1 MTRVTPTIGDSYQRK
16 IFLFCFLLFISSVAL
31 SQEYPAYDEFTVDMT
46 SRELGTMEVPIA
58 IKNEVA
64 YISFLELF
72 QLFQLKSE
80 TNDSNNTISGFVE
93 NMDTTYLLNLEN
105 NTLQIDGQEIQ
116 LQEDQF
122 IQTGTIFYLRSD
134 LFGKYFKLQTDF
146 SIRDLK
152 IAFSTELELPI
163 IKQKRR
169 DRARKNL
176 NRTIGILEPDT
187 LIERKYPFF
196 KGGNLDWGITT
207 TQQTNGQD
215 DNRFNLGLGTMFAGG
230 ETNILLN
237 YSDRV
242 PFTSRNQFYQ
252 WKYVDNDSKLFKQ
265 VTAGKIFTGATSS
278 LFAPV
283 VGVQVTNAPLVNRR
297 SYGTYILN
305 DYTEPRWTVE
315 LYVNNILVDFTQADA
330 SGFYFFDVPLMY
342 GNTNI
347 DLRFFG
353 PYGEELSDTRVI
365 NIPYNFVPEN
375 EFQYSLSA
383 GVVEDEDNR
392 RFSRYTMGYGLS
404 RGVTIGGGIEYLSDV
419 ISGEY
424 MPFLSTSVRMTSN
437 LLFSGEYTY
446 GVKGEGIL
454 SYRTPSR
461 VQFDLMYAKYHDDQ
475 TAINYNYLEER
486 EFRFSAPIRMKN
498 FSAFSRFSLNQI
510 VLPTTEFTTAQLLL
524 SGNLFGIST
533 NLTTYGIFNSNLEN
547 PTIYSSL
554 SQTFRLPYQVLFSPQ
569 VQFDLGDQS
578 FRNLNLE
585 LERVI
590 FERGFLNLSYENNA
604 LRDAH
609 TFEIGLRYAF
619 NFAQTSVTSR
629 LGNRNSSHIQSAR
642 GSVRWDDS
650 NNYVALS
657 NRPGVARGGIT
668 ILPFLDL
675 NGNGK
680 RDAMEKGVSGI
691 ELKTKPGLISYN
703 KDKTEIRLTDLQ
715 PYVKTIIEVESNSLD
730 NIAWKV
736 KNPKIMVET
745 VPNQFKTI
753 EIPVTV
759 LGEVSGF
766 VNLKS
771 DNTLQGQGRI
781 KVQIL
786 DQFQN
791 KVTEV
796 LSEGDGYFTY
806 LGLKPGNY
814 TARIDPLQL
823 QQLGFKSSPASYNF
837 EIEISEYGDIEDTI
851 EFNLEKETEI

>member
-1 MTRVTPTIGDSYQRK
+1 M
-16 IFLFCFLLFISSVAL
+16 FFLLLSCTSVLKA
-31 SQEYPAYDEFTVDMT
+31 QEYPDYDEFMIDMT
-46 SRELGTMEVPIA
+46 SRELGTMEIPVA

-64 YISFLELF
+64 YISFLDLF

-80 TNDSNNTISGFVE
+80 TNDTNTIISGFVE
-93 NMDTTYLLNLEN
+93 NMDSPYTLDLEN
-105 NTLQIDGQEIQ
+105 KILELDGQEIE
-116 LQEDQF
+116 LQNEEY
-122 IQTGTIFYLRSD
+122 IQTATTFYLRSD
-134 LFGKYFKLQTDF
+134 LFGRFFELQTAF
-146 SIRDLK
+146 SIRDLQ

-169 DRARKNL
+169 ERARKNL
-176 NRTIGILEPDT
+176 NRSIGILEPDT

-196 KGGNLDWGITT
+196 KGGNLDWAVTS

-215 DNRFNLGLGTMFAGG
+215 DNRFNLGIGTMFAGG

-283 VGVQVTNAPLVNRR
+283 VGVQLTNAPLVNRR

-315 LYVNNILVDFTQADA
+315 LYVNNVLVDFTQADA
-330 SGFYFFDVPLMY
+330 SGFYSFDVPLMY

-365 NIPYNFVPEN
+365 NIPYNFVPEHK
-375 EFQYSLSA
+375 FQYALSA

-392 RFSRYTMGYGLS
+392 RFSRYTMGYGVS
-404 RGVTIGGGIEYLSDV
+404 RGLTIGGGIEYLSDV
-419 ISGEY
+419 SSGEY
-424 MPFLSTSVRMTSN
+424 MPFVNTSLRMTSN

-461 VQFDLMYAKYHDDQ
+461 VQFDLKYAKYHEDQ
-475 TAINYNYLEER
+475 TAINFNYLEER
-486 EFRFSAPIRMKN
+486 EFRFSAPIRLKN
-498 FSAFSRFSLNQI
+498 FSAFSRFSINQI
-510 VLPTTEFTTAQLLL
+510 LLPTTDFTTAQLLL

-554 SQTFRLPYQVLFSPQ
+554 SQTYRLPYQVLFSPQ

-642 GSVRWDDS
+642 GSVRWDDA
-650 NNYVALS
+650 NDYVTLS

-680 RDAMEKGVSGI
+680 RDPMEKGVPGI
-691 ELKTKPGLISYN
+691 ELKTKPGLLKYN

-715 PYVKTIIEVESNSLD
+715 PYVQTMLEVESNSLD

-736 KNPKIMVET
+736 DNPKILVET

-753 EIPVTV
+753 EIPVSV

-771 DNTLQGQGRI
+771 EDSYQGQGRI

-786 DQFQN
+786 DQNDQ
-791 KVTEV
+791 VVAEV

-806 LGLKPGNY
+806 LGLKPGIY
-814 TARIDPLQL
+814 TARVDPDQL
-823 QQLGFKSSPASYNF
+823 QNLNLKSGPAVYDF
-837 EIEISEYGDIEDTI
+837 EIEVSEYGDIEDSI
-851 EFNLEKETEI
+851 EFNLENDTGSQEK